1 MESPQTLTRPE
12 VAALLAELA
21 RDTYHRYNSHN
32 RLRDHALAVF
42 MLEAGLRVGE
52 LVQLRLSDVLF
63 AGAPVHTLIVRP
75 SIAKLGI
82 ERSIPT
88 SRSLS
93 EEINTLLHRVWHA
106 HDDDLNSFCFYRRDS
121 QTHLTPRSVE
131 TILRI
136 ASLAALG
143 RPVHPHML
151 RHTFATN
158 MMRVTSARI
167 VQELLG
173 HASIR
178 STQIYTHP
186 NGDDLAAA
194 IAAKDA
200 QERRP
205 AP

>member
-1 MESPQTLTRPE
+1 MDTPQTLTREE
-12 VAALLAELA
+12 VTKLLAELERDSVNRYVA
-21 RDTYHRYNSHN
+21 RH

-63 AGAPVHTLIVRP
+63 HKEPVRTLIVREE
-75 SIAKLGI
+75 IAKLHV
-82 ERSIPT
+82 ERRIPVSPT
-88 SRSLS
+88 LDR
-93 EEINTLLHRVWHA
+93 EIHHCREDLWYYHS
-106 HDDDLNSFCFYRRDS
+106 DDPATFCFFRSDRE
-121 QTHLTPRSVE
+121 THLTTRSVE
-131 TILRI
+131 AIIRK

-143 RPVHPHML
+143 RPIHPHML

-173 HASIR
+173 HADLR

-186 NGDDLAAA
+186 NGDDLAQA

-200 QERRP
+200 QERTTRP
-205 AP
+205 

>member
-1 MESPQTLTRPE
+1 MDTPQTLTREE
-12 VAALLAELA
+12 VTKLLAELE
-21 RDTYHRYNSHN
+21 RDSVNRYVGRN
-32 RLRDHALAVF
+32 RHRDHALAVF

-52 LVQLRLSDVLF
+52 LVQLRLSDILFYNWPVL
-63 AGAPVHTLIVRP
+63 TLIVREE
-75 SIAKLGI
+75 IAKLHVERPIPVSPTLAREI
-82 ERSIPT
+82 EDCRRNLWYYHDQDPT
-88 SRSLS
+88 
-93 EEINTLLHRVWHA
+93 T
-106 HDDDLNSFCFYRRDS
+106 FCFYRS
-121 QTHLTPRSVE
+121 APTTHLTTRSVE
-131 TILRI
+131 AIIRK

-143 RPVHPHML
+143 RPVYPHML

-173 HASIR
+173 HADLR

-200 QERRP
+200 DERRTRP
-205 AP
+205 

>member
-1 MESPQTLTRPE
+1 MDTPQTLTREE
-12 VAALLAELA
+12 VTKLLAELE
-21 RDTYHRYNSHN
+21 RDSVNRYVGRN
-32 RLRDHALAVF
+32 RHRDHALAVF

-52 LVQLRLSDVLF
+52 LVQLRLSDILFNKWPVL
-63 AGAPVHTLIVRP
+63 TLIVREE
-75 SIAKLGI
+75 IAKLHI
-82 ERSIPT
+82 ERPIPVSPT
-88 SRSLS
+88 LAR
-93 EEINTLLHRVWHA
+93 EIEDCRRNLWYY
-106 HDDDLNSFCFYRRDS
+106 HDQDPTTFCFYRSTPR
-121 QTHLTPRSVE
+121 THLTTRSVE
-131 TILRI
+131 AIIRK

-143 RPVHPHML
+143 RPVYPHML

-173 HASIR
+173 HADLR

-200 QERRP
+200 DERRTRP
-205 AP
+205 